1 MTANPEDV
9 LPIDEGDLEDIQS
22 CAAYVKEI
30 YTYLLQT
37 EEQYKMD
44 PNFLQRQTEISSED
58 RTVLLDWLS
67 RAHSKFNLANESY
80 FHTIALFDRLLEL
93 VPICKCDLKVVGMA
107 CLLIAS
113 KYEQSYIP
121 SLRHYVDLLLQD
133 GSARYCNCEQ
143 CQFRY

>member
-1 MTANPEDV
+1 M
-9 LPIDEGDLEDIQS
+9 
-22 CAAYVKEI
+22 
-30 YTYLLQT
+30 
-37 EEQYKMD
+37 
-44 PNFLQRQTEISSED
+44 
-58 RTVLLDWLS
+58 LLDWLS

-121 SLRHYVDLLLQD
+121 SLRHYVELLVQD
-133 GSARYCNCEQ
+133 GNSRYCNCEQ